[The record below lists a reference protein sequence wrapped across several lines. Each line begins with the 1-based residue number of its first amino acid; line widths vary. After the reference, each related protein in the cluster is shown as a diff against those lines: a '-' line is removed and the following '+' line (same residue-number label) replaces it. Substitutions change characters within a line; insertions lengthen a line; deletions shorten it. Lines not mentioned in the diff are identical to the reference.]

1 MITRE
6 ETEDDRAEQIFELS
20 ATLGGELATSGLS
33 RRLRSEGLGRDMGGS
48 AQSRNCVQLLKFDPS
63 IERTVVI
70 V

>member
-1 MITRE
+1 MIVPSKSL
-6 ETEDDRAEQIFELS
+6 IELS
-20 ATLGGELATSGLS
+20 ASLGGELATSGLS
-33 RRLRSEGLGRDMGGS
+33 RKLRSEGLGRDMGGS